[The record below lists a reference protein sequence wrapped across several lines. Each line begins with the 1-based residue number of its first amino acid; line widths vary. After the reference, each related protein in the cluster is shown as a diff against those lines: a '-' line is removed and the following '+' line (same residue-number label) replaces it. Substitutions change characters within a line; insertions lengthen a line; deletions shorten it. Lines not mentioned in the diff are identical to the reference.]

1 MSDLYDVTDHDGEF
15 IHLEVEGRT
24 RALELARQIARADGR
39 SAFIQRSVDP
49 DVEGS
54 EALYAASNDA
64 EEVLAAEG
72 AK

>member
-1 MSDLYDVTDHDGEF
+1 MTDDASKLPAWPE
-15 IHLEVEGRT
+15 
-24 RALELARQIARADGR
+24 ALCSWDDE
-39 SAFIQRSVDP
+39 RSVDP

-72 AK
+72 ER